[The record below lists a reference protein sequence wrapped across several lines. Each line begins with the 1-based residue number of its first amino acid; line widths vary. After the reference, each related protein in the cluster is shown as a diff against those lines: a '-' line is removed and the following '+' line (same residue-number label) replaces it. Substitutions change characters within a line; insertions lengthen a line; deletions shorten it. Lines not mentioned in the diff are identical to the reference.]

1 VNLCYHGFSET
12 PGDVESCQVC
22 VEIRDLKQEA
32 DDYRAMLWVLA
43 REAGLSLHIQM
54 ADLRSIPEGSELLV
68 WHEELFDSMMLKGIC
83 SPSGEGKPVSA
94 FLRETK
100 PKTKPKIITLC
111 GPTRF
116 TSEMLKEA
124 WRLTITGVIVIHWNI
139 LESKEA
145 FSHGAEAAGGNVKD
159 VVDALYLHKVAMAD
173 EVRVINVGG
182 YIGEST
188 RAELRHARK
197 LGKPIT
203 WLESDKVD
211 KEFA

>member
-1 VNLCYHGFSET
+1 MNRKILDAKAAWIERAQAAESRV
-12 PGDVESCQVC
+12 VE
-22 VEIRDLKQEA
+22 LEA
-32 DDYRAMLWVLA
+32 RRA
-43 REAGLSLHIQM
+43 G
-54 ADLRSIPEGSELLV
+54 
-68 WHEELFDSMMLKGIC
+68 
-83 SPSGEGKPVSA
+83 
-94 FLRETK
+94 
-100 PKTKPKIITLC
+100 PKIITLC

-124 WRLTITGVIVIHWNI
+124 WRLTIAGVIVIHWNI

-145 FSHGAEAAGGNVKD
+145 FSHGAEAAGGNVKEI
-159 VVDALYLHKVAMAD
+159 VDGLYLHKVAMAD

-203 WLESDKVD
+203 WLEQGKVD
-211 KEFA
+211 KEFS

>member
-1 VNLCYHGFSET
+1 MAKRRGQLLDGFKTDRKAKRYAKGVMTAIQGKKLYRSY
-12 PGDVESCQVC
+12 VEAILGAAYFNGHQ
-22 VEIRDLKQEA
+22 
-32 DDYRAMLWVLA
+32 
-43 REAGLSLHIQM
+43 
-54 ADLRSIPEGSELLV
+54 
-68 WHEELFDSMMLKGIC
+68 
-83 SPSGEGKPVSA
+83 SGEVVQIGKAYPLHS
-94 FLRETK
+94 
-100 PKTKPKIITLC
+100 PKIVTLC
-111 GPTRF
+111 GPTKF

-124 WRLTITGVIVIHWNI
+124 WRLTISGVIVIHWNI

-145 FSHGAEAAGGNVKD
+145 FSHGAEAAGGNVKEI
-159 VVDALYLHKVAMAD
+159 VDGLYLHKVAMAD

-203 WLESDKVD
+203 WLESGKVD